1 MRISDWSSDVCSSDL
16 NPRDD
21 YITKIL
27 SFEVEGRLWNDEE
40 VLGHCFNLYL
50 GGLDTVTSLLGN
62 IFNFL
67 ASHPEHQNALRNDPS
82 QIVLAVEEFLRAFA
96 PVTAFRIATKEI
108 DIRGQKIMPGDYVAV
123 STSVV
128 GRDPT
133 FSSRSEEHTSELQSL
148 KRLS

>member
-1 MRISDWSSDVCSSDL
+1 MPEFLEWEKEMLHTNDWEVRGNAVRKVKNYLLEEIESRRQ

-67 ASHPEHQNALRNDPS
+67 ASHPEHQ
-82 QIVLAVEEFLRAFA
+82 
-96 PVTAFRIATKEI
+96 
-108 DIRGQKIMPGDYVAV
+108 
-123 STSVV
+123 
-128 GRDPT
+128 
-133 FSSRSEEHTSELQSL
+133 RSEEHTSELQSL
-148 KRLS
+148 MRISYAVFCLKKKTQK

>member
-1 MRISDWSSDVCSSDL
+1 MPEFLEWEKEMLHTNDWEVRGNAVRKVKNYLLEEIESRRQ

-96 PVTAFRIATKEI
+96 PVTAFRIEI
-108 DIRGQKIMPGDYVAV
+108 GRASCRERVCQYV
-123 STSVV
+123 
-128 GRDPT
+128 
-133 FSSRSEEHTSELQSL
+133 
-148 KRLS
+148 

>member
-1 MRISDWSSDVCSSDL
+1 MLHNNDWEGRGNAVRKVKKYLLEEIESRRQ

-40 VLGHCFNLYL
+40 VLVHCFNLYL

-67 ASHPEHQNALRNDPS
+67 ASHPAHKNTLRNATS
-82 QIVLAVEEFLRAFA
+82 QLFLAVDEFMRAVA
-96 PVTAFRIATKEI
+96 PLKAFKIA
-108 DIRGQKIMPGDYVAV
+108 QK
-123 STSVV
+123 
-128 GRDPT
+128 
-133 FSSRSEEHTSELQSL
+133 
-148 KRLS
+148 